1 MHVIFD
7 DSNPSS
13 MKKVLIDD
21 DVDVEK
27 ENEELYY
34 EASFAENQE
43 EQQGEQPN
51 LDQNSN
57 NSQTLPKEWKCVSS

>member
-13 MKKVLIDD
+13 MKKVLIDN
-21 DVDVEK
+21 DVDVEN

-34 EASFAENQE
+34 E
-43 EQQGEQPN
+43 
-51 LDQNSN
+51 
-57 NSQTLPKEWKCVSS
+57 